1 MCLCMCDCQL
11 CCLPAKP
18 CVVDILEGFMKT
30 FCVNYVC
37 EPVERDPM
45 VKDRE
50 KVRSDKYTLKLPAEN
65 V

>member
-1 MCLCMCDCQL
+1 
-11 CCLPAKP
+11 
-18 CVVDILEGFMKT
+18 MKT

-37 EPVERDPM
+37 EPVERDPL

-50 KVRSDKYTLKLPAEN
+50 KVRSDKYILKLPAEN